1 MDVFAELSARQ
12 QRPAHPTMATTT
24 RVSPTSKFA
33 VTHVAPVPE
42 AAPTTTTAVPTSTR
56 SSQETLSSPSSPQ
69 RINSASIPS
78 TGSSPTKTS
87 SSSSS
92 YEFPT
97 TFTAFHPSNKPTAP
111 LYRPAALRSADYPA
125 PPQPFLRRN
134 SFSFKEAASVK
145 RDHWKVF
152 IHSLVLIQPDI
163 AAQECTHP
171 SCQLKFSIF
180 QRRHHCRKCGE
191 IFCDPHSPHTLRLHP
206 NTLQFTDNTSFP
218 LVRGCPSCHGK
229 YQEWLMRKR
238 NRQNSVRSD
247 CLGGERVGVLIRRG
261 SQNED
266 QSGILQLIQL
276 T

>member
-12 QRPAHPTMATTT
+12 QRPAHPTMATT
-24 RVSPTSKFA
+24 RMSPTMKFPTA
-33 VTHVAPVPE
+33 PTNVAAAPDAAPV
-42 AAPTTTTAVPTSTR
+42 TVTVPTSTQ
-56 SSQETLSSPSSPQ
+56 SSQETLSPSSPQ
-69 RINSASIPS
+69 RITVPS

-92 YEFPT
+92 YEFPA
-97 TFTAFHPSNKPTAP
+97 TFTQFHPSNKPTAP

-125 PPQPFLRRN
+125 PPQAFLRRN

-145 RDHWKVF
+145 RDHWK
-152 IHSLVLIQPDI
+152 PDL
-163 AAQECTHP
+163 AAQECRHP
-171 SCQLKFSIF
+171 PCQQKFTLF
-180 QRRHHCRKCGE
+180 QRRHHCRKCGD
-191 IFCDPHSPHTLRLHP
+191 IFCDPHSPHSLRLHP

-218 LVRGCPSCHGK
+218 LVRGCPSCHSK

-261 SQNED
+261 SQNEENAFD
-266 QSGILQLIQL
+266 GVAAASVPRDWSWS
-276 T
+276 TF